1 MNSPS
6 RSNAVSKIKQVM
18 ANVKRRRQHFN
29 IAYQNA
35 NGKYALSAP
44 QITSR
49 TLSITYPFS
58 RFSVP
63 DKLPRGFVSMD
74 GRRTLNSLPVARIT
88 KTHGLVGD
96 LSGVNHWYIK
106 TTNGSA
112 IIHKSGTTQI
122 MAKSVGRV
130 AQQLERVYPGISE
143 ANVMR
148 VTKFDARMSIGRY
161 LNLEEIAGKYPSLTS
176 YEPERFNRAEVTWP
190 SPSMKLLFY
199 VNGQVQIFGAAKP
212 ASAVGVVQ
220 QIIDRVTPQRLFK
233 ILHMTNIAGR
243 PVTEVG
249 VAGHVP
255 ESRNEKL
262 AKLRKSKLNARHPPV
277 SGYNYVPNAGKYVR
291 PGPNGKPRLY
301 NIKNNM
307 GLVTAKIIKA
317 YANAG
322 VNMPQYVAN
331 MVLANPPFMTGAP
344 GAKRAKNWN
353 ATLNGHYIRPGPG
366 KQPHFYKIPK
376 DLKAGFKTAKK
387 AYNEAGMNVPQRVK
401 NIFGVTGSPASG
413 SPGRANHVVNGNKV
427 NGRQYSRLTTA
438 QLVAIARNLGNA
450 AASNSMSKANIFG
463 RIKSKARV
471 KTPSPNRSPNVTVN
485 GRVYVFSNDPLN
497 QRIVRNGRKRVF
509 STLPKNEREAIA
521 KAYLGNA
528 HANVPAK
535 NWYNT
540 MRAKKKYG

>member
-1 MNSPS
+1 MSALN
-6 RSNAVSKIKQVM
+6 KIKRVM
-18 ANVKRRRQHFN
+18 ANVRRRRETTK
-29 IAYQNA
+29 IAYENSR
-35 NGKYALSAP
+35 GKYSLSEP
-44 QITSR
+44 TITSR

-58 RFSVP
+58 RFAVP
-63 DKLPRGFVSMD
+63 DKLPRGFISMD
-74 GRRTLNSLPVARIT
+74 GRRTLSSLPVVRIT
-88 KTHGLVGD
+88 KTHGIVGD

-112 IIHKSGTTQI
+112 IVHRTGTTQI
-122 MAKSVGRV
+122 TAKSVGKV
-130 AQQLERVYPGISE
+130 AEQLERVYPGISN

-161 LNLEEIAGKYPSLTS
+161 LILERIASTFPSLTT
-176 YEPERFNRAEVTWP
+176 YEPELFNRAEVTWP

-199 VNGQVQIFGAAKP
+199 GNGQVQIFGAARP
-212 ASAVGVVQ
+212 ASAVDVVR
-220 QIIDRVTPQRLFK
+220 QIVDRVTPERLFK
-233 ILHMTNIAGR
+233 VLHLTNIAGR

-249 VAGHVP
+249 FAGHKG
-255 ESRNEKL
+255 ESRNQKL
-262 AKLRKSKLNARHPPV
+262 ARLRKNKLNHRHPLV
-277 SGYNYVPNAGKYVR
+277 SGYNHVPNAGKYVR

-301 NIKNNM
+301 NIKANM
-307 GLVTAKIIKA
+307 SLVTAKITKA

-331 MVLANPPFMTGAP
+331 MVLANPPFMMGAP

-387 AYNEAGMNVPQRVK
+387 AYNDAGMNVPQRVK
-401 NIFGVTGSPASG
+401 NIFGVTGSPASR
-413 SPGRANHVVNGNKV
+413 SPVRANHVVNGNKV

-450 AASNSMSKANIFG
+450 GASNSMSKANIFE

-485 GRVYVFSNDPLN
+485 GRVYIFSNDPLN
-497 QRIVRNGRKRVF
+497 QRIMRNGRKRVF
-509 STLPKNEREAIA
+509 STLPKAEREAIA
-521 KAYLGNA
+521 RAYLGNNA
-528 HANVPAK
+528 VAGVQAK

-540 MRAKKKYG
+540 MRAKKKYGG

>member
-1 MNSPS
+1 MSS
-6 RSNAVSKIKQVM
+6 SAVNKIKRVM
-18 ANVKRRRQHFN
+18 ANVRRRRETTK
-29 IAYQNA
+29 IAYENSR
-35 NGKYALSAP
+35 GKYALSEP
-44 QITSR
+44 TITSR

-58 RFSVP
+58 RFAVP
-63 DKLPRGFVSMD
+63 DKLPRGFISMD
-74 GRRTLNSLPVARIT
+74 GRRTLSSLPVVRIT
-88 KTHGLVGD
+88 KTHGIVGD

-112 IIHKSGTTQI
+112 IVHRTGTTQI
-122 MAKSVGRV
+122 TAKSVGRV
-130 AQQLERVYPGISE
+130 AQQLERVYPGISN

-161 LNLEEIAGKYPSLTS
+161 LILEQIATTFPSLTS
-176 YEPERFNRAEVTWP
+176 YEPELFNRAEVTWP

-199 VNGQVQIFGAAKP
+199 GNGQVQIFGAARP
-212 ASAVGVVQ
+212 ASAVDVVR
-220 QIIDRVTPQRLFK
+220 QIVDRVTPERLFK
-233 ILHMTNIAGR
+233 VLHTTNIAGR

-249 VAGHVP
+249 FAGHKG

-262 AKLRKSKLNARHPPV
+262 ARLRRNKLNHRHPLV
-277 SGYNYVPNAGKYVR
+277 SGYNHVPNAGKYVR

-301 NIKNNM
+301 NIKANM
-307 GLVTAKIIKA
+307 SLVTAKITKA

-331 MVLANPPFMTGAP
+331 MVLANPPFMMGAP

-413 SPGRANHVVNGNKV
+413 SPVRANHVVNGNKV

-450 AASNSMSKANIFG
+450 GASNSMSKANIFE

-485 GRVYVFSNDPLN
+485 GRVYIFSNDPLN
-497 QRIVRNGRKRVF
+497 QRIMRNGRKRVF
-509 STLPKNEREAIA
+509 STLPKAEREAIA
-521 KAYLGNA
+521 RAYLGNNA
-528 HANVPAK
+528 AAGVQAK

-540 MRAKKKYG
+540 MRAKKKYGG